1 MFIQTDR
8 PADVWK
14 ATDERKKGRQTD
26 IRRDIVV
33 IETAEMFK
41 ATKRKGEPAT
51 AREDHRNRPD
61 KRQLLAKG
69 RFSNDTETAWPISNR
84 K

>member
-1 MFIQTDR
+1 M
-8 PADVWK
+8 
-14 ATDERKKGRQTD
+14 
-26 IRRDIVV
+26 V

-69 RFSNDTETAWPISNR
+69 RFSNDTETA
-84 K
+84 